1 MNYGNLVV
9 LIFSIAVS
17 MGVFIIRFF
26 AYNGEYEGNE
36 ITDILRGIF
45 ALFALF
51 DYFKDVTIFY
61 FLLHF
66 LLYGTIM

>member
-9 LIFSIAVS
+9 LIFTIAVS

-26 AYNGEYEGNE
+26 VYNGDYKGNE
-36 ITDILRGIF
+36 ITDILKGI
-45 ALFALF
+45 FALF
-51 DYFKDVTIFY
+51 DYFKDATIFY

>member
-9 LIFSIAVS
+9 LVFSIAVS
-17 MGVFIIRFF
+17 MGIYIIRLF
-26 AYNGEYEGNE
+26 AYNGEYGDNE
-36 ITDILRGIF
+36 ITDILKVIF
-45 ALFALF
+45 ALF
-51 DYFKDVTIFY
+51 DSFKDATIFY